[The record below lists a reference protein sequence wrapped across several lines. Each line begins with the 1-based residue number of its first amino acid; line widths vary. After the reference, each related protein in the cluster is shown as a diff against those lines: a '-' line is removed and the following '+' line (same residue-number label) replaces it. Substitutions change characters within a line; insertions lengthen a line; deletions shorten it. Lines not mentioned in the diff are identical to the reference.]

1 MKKNI
6 ALVAGGN
13 SGEKVISIKSASI
26 VEQNIDADKYN
37 IYKIILSGN
46 DWYYQYN
53 KTKRAYI
60 DKNDFSLTINKE
72 KIKFDCVFI
81 IIHGTPGEDGKLQG
95 YFDLLNIPYT
105 TCDHTTSAITFNKSY
120 CNRIVKT
127 LGINVSNSVHL
138 FKHATNCVDA
148 VKNELKLPVFV
159 KPNNG
164 GSSIGMS
171 KVKRWTGLDS
181 ALAKA
186 FNEDDQVIVEEFI
199 KGRELS
205 CGMIKGKDG
214 LIVFPLT
221 EIKSEREYF
230 DYKAKYKGAS
240 KEITPADVDED
251 ISIKVKA
258 TASYL
263 YNKLNCRG
271 IVRFDFILQDDT
283 NELYFLEVNT
293 VPGQSAESI
302 VPQQARAMGMTTK
315 ELYSLLIETTLIGN

>member
-26 VEQNIDADKYN
+26 VEQNIDANIYN
-37 IYKIILSGN
+37 VYKIIISGN
-46 DWYYQYN
+46 DWYYLHN
-53 KTKRAYI
+53 KTKRIYV
-60 DKNDFSLTINKE
+60 DKNDFSITINKE
-72 KIKFDCVFI
+72 KIHFDCAFI

-95 YFDLLNIPYT
+95 YFELLNIPYT
-105 TCDHTTSAITFNKSY
+105 TCDHTTSAITFNKAY
-120 CNRIVKT
+120 CNKIVKT
-127 LGINVSNSVHL
+127 TGINVSKSVHL
-138 FKHATNCVDA
+138 FQHTTNA
-148 VKNELKLPVFV
+148 AEQVKNELKLPVFV

-171 KVKRWTGLDS
+171 KVKRWSGLET
-181 ALAKA
+181 AIKKA
-186 FNEDDQVIVEEFI
+186 FKEDTQVLVEEFV
-199 KGRELS
+199 KGREIS
-205 CGMIKGKDG
+205 CGMLKTKDG

-240 KEITPADVDED
+240 KEITPAEVDEE
-251 ISIKVKA
+251 IAIKVKA
-258 TASYL
+258 TASFL

-271 IVRFDFILQDDT
+271 IVRFDFIMQDLT
-283 NELYFLEVNT
+283 NELFFLEVNT

-302 VPQQARAMGMTTK
+302 VPQQVRAMGMTTM
-315 ELYSLLIETTLIGN
+315 ELYGLLIETTLHRN